1 VTPARLAAVALG
13 ATLAL
18 QMFTSLASTAAAVL
32 APAIAA
38 DFGVPPRWIGM
49 FIGLVYAGAMAASVA
64 SGGFI
69 ERYGS
74 IRVSQACVLIC
85 AAGVALIAFATAPAL
100 LVAAAVVIGVGY
112 GPITPASSQLL
123 ARTTR
128 PDRMAV
134 TFSIKQTGVP
144 AGAAL
149 AGALL
154 PSLAHAI
161 GWRGTLGVVAACGLA
176 IAAAAQPVQPPL
188 DADRQRG
195 RRLSLRAALAPLA
208 HLRTRALR
216 QVALISLAYSAT
228 QVCLT
233 SYVVVFLTEALGW
246 SLVTAGLA
254 LSVATIG
261 GVTGRILWGVVA
273 DRWLAPR
280 RTLALI
286 GALAAACGLAMAL
299 AQPAWPTVAALVLA
313 AVFGATA
320 VGWNGVQLA
329 EVARLAPRGAAG
341 AVTGAAS
348 FVTFSGV
355 VIGPPLFAVVASATG
370 SYRVSFAVVAA
381 VSGLGALWMARTTSA
396 PKAQS

>member
-1 VTPARLAAVALG
+1 MTPARLAWVALG

-18 QMFTSLASTAAAVL
+18 QLYTALASTAAAVL

-38 DFGVPPRWIGM
+38 DFGVEARWIGV
-49 FIGLVYAGAMAASVA
+49 FIGLVYAGAMTASLA
-64 SGGFI
+64 SGSFI

-85 AAGVALIAFATAPAL
+85 GVGVALMALTASPVVLVFAAL
-100 LVAAAVVIGVGY
+100 VIGVGY

-123 ARTTR
+123 ARTTH
-128 PDRMAV
+128 PDRMAM

-154 PSLAHAI
+154 PSLAHAV
-161 GWRGTLGVVAACGLA
+161 GWRATLFIVAGAA
-176 IAAAAQPVQPPL
+176 IAIAFAAQPIQAAL
-188 DADRQRG
+188 DTDRQR
-195 RRLSLRAALAPLA
+195 RRTLSLRTMLSPLV
-208 HLRTRALR
+208 HLRDRTLR
-216 QVALISLAYSAT
+216 QVALISLAYSAA

-233 SYVVVFLTEALGW
+233 SYLVVYLTAVLDF
-246 SLVTAGLA
+246 SLVGAGFA

-261 GVTGRILWGVVA
+261 GVAGRILWGIVA

-286 GALAAACGLAMAL
+286 GGMAAVCGLAL
-299 AQPAWPTVAALVLA
+299 AVAEPAWPVVVSLVVAGF
-313 AVFGATA
+313 FGATA
-320 VGWNGVQLA
+320 IGWNGVQLA
-329 EVARLAPRGAAG
+329 EVARLAPRGAVAAVQG
-341 AVTGAAS
+341 ATG

-355 VIGPPLFAVVASATG
+355 VAGPPLFALIASLTG
-370 SYRVSFAVVAA
+370 SYRVSFAVVAI
-381 VSGLGALWMARTTSA
+381 VSAIGAGWMASTAGEARS
-396 PKAQS
+396 

>member
-1 VTPARLAAVALG
+1 MTPARLAWVALG

-18 QMFTSLASTAAAVL
+18 QLYTALASTAAAVL

-38 DFGVPPRWIGM
+38 DFGVEARWIGV
-49 FIGLVYAGAMAASVA
+49 FIGLVYAGAMTASLA
-64 SGGFI
+64 SGSFI

-85 AAGVALIAFATAPAL
+85 GVGVALMALTASPVVLVFAAL
-100 LVAAAVVIGVGY
+100 VIGVGY

-123 ARTTR
+123 ARTTH
-128 PDRMAV
+128 PDRMAM

-154 PSLAHAI
+154 PSLAHAV
-161 GWRGTLGVVAACGLA
+161 GWRATLFIVAGAA
-176 IAAAAQPVQPPL
+176 IAIAFAAQPIQAAL
-188 DADRQRG
+188 DTDRQR
-195 RRLSLRAALAPLA
+195 RRTLSLRTMLSPLV
-208 HLRTRALR
+208 HLRDRTLR
-216 QVALISLAYSAT
+216 QVALISLAYSAA

-233 SYVVVFLTEALGW
+233 SYLVVYLTAVLDF
-246 SLVTAGLA
+246 SLVGAGFA

-261 GVTGRILWGVVA
+261 GVAGRILWGIVA

-286 GALAAACGLAMAL
+286 GGMAAVCGLAL
-299 AQPAWPTVAALVLA
+299 AVAEPAWPVVVSLVVAGL
-313 AVFGATA
+313 FGATA
-320 VGWNGVQLA
+320 IGWNGVQLA
-329 EVARLAPRGAAG
+329 EVARLAPRGAVAAVQG
-341 AVTGAAS
+341 ATG

-355 VIGPPLFAVVASATG
+355 VAGPPLFALIASLTG
-370 SYRVSFAVVAA
+370 SYRVSFAVVAI
-381 VSGLGALWMARTTSA
+381 VSAIGAGWMASTAGEARS
-396 PKAQS
+396 

>member
-1 VTPARLAAVALG
+1 MTPARLAWVALG

-18 QMFTSLASTAAAVL
+18 QLYTALASTAAAVL

-38 DFGVPPRWIGM
+38 DFGVEARWIGV
-49 FIGLVYAGAMAASVA
+49 FIGLVYAGAMTASLA
-64 SGGFI
+64 SGSFI

-85 AAGVALIAFATAPAL
+85 GVGVALMALTASPVVLVFAAL
-100 LVAAAVVIGVGY
+100 VIGVGY

-123 ARTTR
+123 ARTTH
-128 PDRMAV
+128 PDRMAM

-154 PSLAHAI
+154 PSLAHAV
-161 GWRGTLGVVAACGLA
+161 GWRATLFIVAGAA
-176 IAAAAQPVQPPL
+176 IAIAFAAQPIQAAL
-188 DADRQRG
+188 DTDRQR
-195 RRLSLRAALAPLA
+195 RRTLSLRTMLSPLV
-208 HLRTRALR
+208 HLRDRTLR
-216 QVALISLAYSAT
+216 QVALISLAYSAA

-233 SYVVVFLTEALGW
+233 SYLVVYLTAVLDF
-246 SLVTAGLA
+246 SLVGAGFA

-261 GVTGRILWGVVA
+261 GVAGRILWGIVA

-286 GALAAACGLAMAL
+286 GGMAAVCGLAL
-299 AQPAWPTVAALVLA
+299 AVAEPAWPVIVSLVVAGL
-313 AVFGATA
+313 FGATA
-320 VGWNGVQLA
+320 IGWNGVQLA
-329 EVARLAPRGAAG
+329 EVARLAPRGAVAAVQG
-341 AVTGAAS
+341 ATG

-355 VIGPPLFAVVASATG
+355 VAGPPLFALIASLTG
-370 SYRVSFAVVAA
+370 SYRVSFAVVAI
-381 VSGLGALWMARTTSA
+381 VSAIGAGWMASTAGEARS
-396 PKAQS
+396 

>member
-1 VTPARLAAVALG
+1 MTPARLAWVALG

-18 QMFTSLASTAAAVL
+18 QLYTALASTAAAVL

-38 DFGVPPRWIGM
+38 DFGVEARWIGV
-49 FIGLVYAGAMAASVA
+49 FIGLVYAGAMTASLA
-64 SGGFI
+64 SGSFI

-85 AAGVALIAFATAPAL
+85 GVGVALMALTASPVVLVFAAL
-100 LVAAAVVIGVGY
+100 VIGVGY

-123 ARTTR
+123 ARTTH
-128 PDRMAV
+128 PDRMAM

-154 PSLAHAI
+154 PSLAHAV
-161 GWRGTLGVVAACGLA
+161 GWRATLFIVAGAA
-176 IAAAAQPVQPPL
+176 IAIAFAAQPIQAAL
-188 DADRQRG
+188 DTDRQR
-195 RRLSLRAALAPLA
+195 RRTLSLRTMLSPLV
-208 HLRTRALR
+208 HLRDRTLR
-216 QVALISLAYSAT
+216 QVALISLAYSAA

-233 SYVVVFLTEALGW
+233 SYLVVYLTAVLDF
-246 SLVTAGLA
+246 SLVGAGFA

-261 GVTGRILWGVVA
+261 GVAGRILWGIVA

-286 GALAAACGLAMAL
+286 GGMAAVCGLAL
-299 AQPAWPTVAALVLA
+299 AVAEPAWPVIVSLVVAGF
-313 AVFGATA
+313 FGATA
-320 VGWNGVQLA
+320 IGWNGVQLA
-329 EVARLAPRGAAG
+329 EVARLAPRGAVAAVQG
-341 AVTGAAS
+341 ATG

-355 VIGPPLFAVVASATG
+355 VAGPPLFALIASLTG
-370 SYRVSFAVVAA
+370 SYRVSFAVVAI
-381 VSGLGALWMARTTSA
+381 VSAIGAGWMASTAGEARS
-396 PKAQS
+396 

>member
-1 VTPARLAAVALG
+1 MTPARLAWVALG

-18 QMFTSLASTAAAVL
+18 QLYTALASTAAAVL

-38 DFGVPPRWIGM
+38 DFGVEARWIGV
-49 FIGLVYAGAMAASVA
+49 FIGLVYAGAMTASLA
-64 SGGFI
+64 SGSFI

-85 AAGVALIAFATAPAL
+85 GVGVALMALTASPVVLVFAAL
-100 LVAAAVVIGVGY
+100 VIGVGY

-123 ARTTR
+123 ARTTH
-128 PDRMAV
+128 PDRMAM

-154 PSLAHAI
+154 PSLAHAV
-161 GWRGTLGVVAACGLA
+161 GWRATLFIVAGAA
-176 IAAAAQPVQPPL
+176 IAIAFAAQPIQAAL
-188 DADRQRG
+188 DTDRQR
-195 RRLSLRAALAPLA
+195 RRTLSLRTMLSPLV
-208 HLRTRALR
+208 HLRDRTLR
-216 QVALISLAYSAT
+216 QVALISLAYSAA

-233 SYVVVFLTEALGW
+233 SYLVVYLTAVLDF
-246 SLVTAGLA
+246 SLVGAGFA

-261 GVTGRILWGVVA
+261 GVAGRILWGIVA

-286 GALAAACGLAMAL
+286 GGMAAVCGLAL
-299 AQPAWPTVAALVLA
+299 AVAEPAWPVAVSLVVAGL
-313 AVFGATA
+313 FGATA
-320 VGWNGVQLA
+320 IGWNGVQLA
-329 EVARLAPRGAAG
+329 EVARLAPRGAVAAVQG
-341 AVTGAAS
+341 ATG

-355 VIGPPLFAVVASATG
+355 VAGPPLFALIASLTG
-370 SYRVSFAVVAA
+370 SYRVSFAVVAI
-381 VSGLGALWMARTTSA
+381 VSAIGAGWMASTAGEARS
-396 PKAQS
+396 